1 MKLFS
6 REKFLTPLVSSITKE
21 KETQR
26 LLVNDAD
33 VLNMTQKYLDF
44 LSRKIETIQTKL
56 NDEGKNSS
64 QIDVLRVDPADVKK
78 MEFPPVDSLD
88 SNPSLDKKTV
98 TSSVESNQEP
108 QQPQQPEPNEVNK
121 KKKKKQRSENPS
133 SKH

>member
-33 VLNMTQKYLDF
+33 VLNMTQTYLDF

-64 QIDVLRVDPADVKK
+64 QIDVLRVDPAAV
-78 MEFPPVDSLD
+78 S
-88 SNPSLDKKTV
+88 
-98 TSSVESNQEP
+98 
-108 QQPQQPEPNEVNK
+108 
-121 KKKKKQRSENPS
+121 
-133 SKH
+133 

>member
-6 REKFLTPLVSSITKE
+6 REKFLTTLVSSITKE

-33 VLNMTQKYLDF
+33 VLNITQTYLDF

-78 MEFPPVDSLD
+78 NGVP
-88 SNPSLDKKTV
+88 
-98 TSSVESNQEP
+98 TS
-108 QQPQQPEPNEVNK
+108 
-121 KKKKKQRSENPS
+121 R
-133 SKH
+133 

>member
-33 VLNMTQKYLDF
+33 VLNMTQTYLDF

-64 QIDVLRVDPADVKK
+64 QIDAKGVKI
-78 MEFPPVDSLD
+78 
-88 SNPSLDKKTV
+88 
-98 TSSVESNQEP
+98 
-108 QQPQQPEPNEVNK
+108 
-121 KKKKKQRSENPS
+121 
-133 SKH
+133 